1 MCFWR
6 EVDSEPFFLG
16 IGGWAFC
23 TLVFGTWHH
32 IIPLEERLSALGSF
46 VDFALCPDTCL
57 NNRAVGDRSVAGSAC
72 HTPHMVVLEAV
83 MYAALSILHNPGVC
97 YTWHY
102 SIAGSSVWE
111 GMAFYRQ
118 DTAFP
123 AQAYR
128 LST

>member
-1 MCFWR
+1 MSR
-6 EVDSEPFFLG
+6 FFLVSV
-16 IGGWAFC
+16 GGLFARSFWA
-23 TLVFGTWHH
+23 WHY
-32 IIPLEERLSALGSF
+32 IIPLGEGCTWRLSARGSF
-46 VDFALCPDTCL
+46 DGFALGPDTWL
-57 NNRAVGDRSVAGSAC
+57 SNRAVGDRSVAGSDR

-102 SIAGSSVWE
+102 SIAGLSGWG
-111 GMAFYRQ
+111 GMTFYRQ

-123 AQAYR
+123 AQAYQ